1 MKSHG
6 SNDANTIPP
15 GRRRHRRGEDELIAA
30 LRAKI
35 EMLERRKQ
43 MRAIRQD
50 PTLKLAQ
57 TLVRSLKK
65 AEAKFQ
71 SHGRLDLAN
80 SAKAA
85 AISLNQA
92 LH

>member
-1 MKSHG
+1 MRSHA
-6 SNDANTIPP
+6 SNDSASAPQ
-15 GRRRHRRGEDELIAA
+15 GRRHRRGEDELIAA

-50 PTLKLAQ
+50 PTLKLAHKL
-57 TLVRSLKK
+57 TRSLKK

-71 SHGRLDLAN
+71 SMGRLDLAN

-92 LH
+92 LRD

>member
-1 MKSHG
+1 MKPHADDDS
-6 SNDANTIPP
+6 DATPQ
-15 GRRRHRRGEDELIAA
+15 RRRHRRGEDELIAA

-35 EMLERRKQ
+35 ELLERRKQ
-43 MRAIRQD
+43 MRAIKQD
-50 PTLKLAQ
+50 PTLKLAHH
-57 TLVRSLKK
+57 LIRNLRK

-71 SHGRLDLAN
+71 ANGRLDLAN